1 MDLLA
6 VQGTLKNLLQHHSSK
21 AQGRANTKVL
31 RWEHDVNTRGT
42 RGSRCGDMGGG
53 RRQRAVRRWEM
64 RIRKREEIA
73 HMGALRALDFASESK
88 GDDKPLES

>member
-1 MDLLA
+1 
-6 VQGTLKNLLQHHSSK
+6 
-21 AQGRANTKVL
+21 
-31 RWEHDVNTRGT
+31 
-42 RGSRCGDMGGG
+42 MGGG